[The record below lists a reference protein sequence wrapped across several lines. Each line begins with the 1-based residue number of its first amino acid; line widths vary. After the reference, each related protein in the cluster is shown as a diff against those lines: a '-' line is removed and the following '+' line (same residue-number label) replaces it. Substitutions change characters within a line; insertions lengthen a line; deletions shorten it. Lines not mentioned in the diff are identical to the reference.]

1 VTECEICGRST
12 DDLYEIKVE
21 GAMMLVC
28 RRCSAGKEVLHK
40 FGKETKQT
48 IRQSVGTRAAPSRGS
63 GNAGEGE
70 EEIVDNYGE
79 VIRSA
84 REALG
89 LPLRVLAEKINETES
104 SLARIERQRAPPS
117 EKVLGKLEKE
127 LGIKLTVK
135 AEARKAVPTPRRDEP
150 LSIWDVAKKKG
161 HVEAGE

>member
-1 VTECEICGRST
+1 MTECEICGRST

-104 SLARIERQRAPPS
+104 SLARIERQKAPPGD
-117 EKVLGKLEKE
+117 KARKKLEKE
-127 LGIKLTVK
+127 LGIKLMAK
-135 AEARKAVPTPRRDEP
+135 GEAKKPVVLPRKDQP

-161 HVEAGE
+161 KVKAGE